1 MMFSWQIGLL
11 NAYFRRDLIF
21 SKDCDKASKLLAQT
35 VLRQI
40 SSSHQIPLIE
50 FGSSI
55 PADPVEINKVFQD
68 FYAAL
73 YSSDHDTTSPDF
85 DSFFDRLDIP
95 LIEQEVAIGGNTY
108 YWRA

>member
-1 MMFSWQIGLL
+1 M
-11 NAYFRRDLIF
+11 A
-21 SKDCDKASKLLAQT
+21 
-35 VLRQI
+35 LRKI
-40 SSSHQIPLIE
+40 SSYHQIPQIQ

-68 FYAAL
+68 FYVAL
-73 YSSDHDTTSPDF
+73 YSSDRNITSPDF

-95 LIEQEVAIGGNTY
+95 LIKQEVAIRGNTY